1 MAIKPSKAYEVDGNK
16 YSFAFDGD
24 KLVGVNKVD
33 ASGDVVSNADLNA
46 SIFQT
51 DAVKESIT
59 EAYNVNRS
67 GGNTD
72 DYVDD
77 FSKVEQSTDSEKAS
91 YSNFQKKKYDN
102 QQYEDQ
108 VLEGG
113 AVAQQDQER
122 FYNYA
127 GYTKPTTSS
136 DIMKYPQDMDVNQDH
151 FKIMKYNYQ
160 RRDVN
165 ASKPRSCLLYTSP
178 SPRDLSTSRMPSS
191 A

>member
-46 SIFQT
+46 AIFQT

-77 FSKVEQSTDSEKAS
+77 FQSAL
-91 YSNFQKKKYDN
+91 SNESALTAAKKP
-102 QQYEDQ
+102 
-108 VLEGG
+108 GSS
-113 AVAQQDQER
+113 
-122 FYNYA
+122 
-127 GYTKPTTSS
+127 TKKGRS
-136 DIMKYPQDMDVNQDH
+136 
-151 FKIMKYNYQ
+151 
-160 RRDVN
+160 RR
-165 ASKPRSCLLYTSP
+165 R
-178 SPRDLSTSRMPSS
+178 RR
-191 A
+191 